1 VDLHQLATMALYLFV
16 AVVGWFVRV
25 LWEADHEMRRDLM
38 ELQSSLPETYV
49 RRDDLREWKESVMTI
64 LHRIESKLDGKADK

>member
-38 ELQSSLPETYV
+38 KLQSSLPETYV

-64 LHRIESKLDGKADK
+64 LQRIESKLDGKADK

>member
-1 VDLHQLATMALYLFV
+1 MDLHQLATMALYLFV

>member
-1 VDLHQLATMALYLFV
+1 MDLHQLATMALYLFV

-38 ELQSSLPETYV
+38 KLQSSLPETYV
-49 RRDDLREWKESVMTI
+49 RRDDLREWKESVMAI
-64 LHRIESKLDGKADK
+64 LQRIESKLDSKADK

>member
-38 ELQSSLPETYV
+38 KLQSSLPETYV
-49 RRDDLREWKESVMTI
+49 RRDDLREWKESVMAI
-64 LHRIESKLDGKADK
+64 LQRIESKLDSKADK